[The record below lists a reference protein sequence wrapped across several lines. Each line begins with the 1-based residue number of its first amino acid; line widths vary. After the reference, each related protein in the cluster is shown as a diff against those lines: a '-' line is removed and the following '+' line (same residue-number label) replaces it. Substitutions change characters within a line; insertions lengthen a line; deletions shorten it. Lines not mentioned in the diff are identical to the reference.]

1 MKRLISN
8 FKFNLINVYK
18 PINRYRFLDEH
29 DNTTSY
35 YDTYWIKFK
44 NIGQAR

>member
-1 MKRLISN
+1 MIIK
-8 FKFNLINVYK
+8 KK
-18 PINRYRFLDEH
+18 KKKKKKNRYRFLDEH

-35 YDTYWIKFK
+35 FDTYWIKFK